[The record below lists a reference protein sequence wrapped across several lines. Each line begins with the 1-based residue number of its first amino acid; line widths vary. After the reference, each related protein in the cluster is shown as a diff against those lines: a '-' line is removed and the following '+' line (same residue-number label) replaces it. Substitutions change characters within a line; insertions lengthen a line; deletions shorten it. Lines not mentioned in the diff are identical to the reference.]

1 MSFVF
6 KEVQADQDSFWI
18 ERSFQNVVRNKS
30 SWGKKYLDWL
40 KKTLHMALNQTYTG
54 PKDVIANRLESSGS
68 RSEWAFPEIYTFC
81 VAYNGVMTCTMTGRF
96 DVSSVKLMECK
107 GPPHLSPG
115 SSCPIR
121 TSLLFLT
128 ASCLL
133 LTTII
138 HRLLLSLNPSSVKKN
153 PPVLMIILN
162 FFFST
167 CHPLLS
173 FLQDAVLTCFSLS
186 KYEIKIYQHSHVDS
200 SSTCHV
206 FSYAKE
212 TSLYLWYLRKYR
224 LGGTWSLD
232 S

>member
-1 MSFVF
+1 MLYVTSPP
-6 KEVQADQDSFWI
+6 EVKSILIDSRKLCTWHLTKLT
-18 ERSFQNVVRNKS
+18 QVQKM
-30 SWGKKYLDWL
+30 WL
-40 KKTLHMALNQTYTG
+40 RIGWNRQGAG
-54 PKDVIANRLESSGS
+54 ANELFLKFTHSVL
-68 RSEWAFPEIYTFC
+68 PTM
-81 VAYNGVMTCTMTGRF
+81 GVMTCTMTGRF